1 MKTGLYQVIK
11 LSEVRAID
19 LTWDDLNEAW
29 YIKFREVSYYISGD
43 YHELYDWNNAVYT
56 FLLMED
62 EGYETLGTAY
72 LKSQKPE

>member
-19 LTWDDLNEAW
+19 LTWDNLNEEW
-29 YIKFREVSYYISGD
+29 YIDFRDTSYYIQGD
-43 YHELYDWNNAVYT
+43 YHKNHDWTDAVFT
-56 FLLMED
+56 FLIMEEDD
-62 EGYETLGTAY
+62 EFGHAY